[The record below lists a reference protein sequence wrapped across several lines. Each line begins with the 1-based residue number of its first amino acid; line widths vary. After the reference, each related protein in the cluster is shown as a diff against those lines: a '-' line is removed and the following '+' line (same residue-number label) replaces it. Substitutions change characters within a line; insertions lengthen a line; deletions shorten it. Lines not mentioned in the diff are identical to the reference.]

1 MSKGKRKR
9 IIIFGYSI
17 TTLVIIYAI
26 FLAVYGVL
34 LWGWI
39 KTCDQVHGEYKAI
52 ESGVIVDAELN
63 EFIEYMRSK
72 GHHGFGRYCGSGL
85 CHVRWAIKAKIL
97 KEKYNIEWHSPATLN
112 PRVRFD

>member
-1 MSKGKRKR
+1 MIPRKNPYKTYTR
-9 IIIFGYSI
+9 DGIKYDRVELS
-17 TTLVIIYAI
+17 LKY
-26 FLAVYGVL
+26 L
-34 LWGWI
+34 LI
-39 KTCDQVHGEYKAI
+39 RRKLNKE
-52 ESGVIVDAELN
+52 VDAELN

-85 CHVRWAIKAKIL
+85 CHVRWAIQAKIL

>member
-63 EFIEYMRSK
+63 DIYSTVDRSSNGMK
-72 GHHGFGRYCGSGL
+72 VRYD
-85 CHVRWAIKAKIL
+85 VIY
-97 KEKYNIEWHSPATLN
+97 E
-112 PRVRFD
+112 